1 MNIQHAIDSAQIRL
15 NSRRMVK
22 VKKHSSKIGMGL
34 VKAVFLLGFSFIIMY
49 PIISMISKAF
59 MQQGDIF
66 DNTVIWIPKHFTLD
80 NLKMAAS
87 TMNYGKSFANSVFIS
102 GMCTILQTVMC
113 MTVGYGF
120 ARYEFPLKNIL
131 FVLVLLTF
139 LIPPQ
144 AMMIPLFLEFRKF
157 DILGLVT
164 LISGQPQSL
173 LNTNWPY
180 ILLAATC
187 QGLRNGLFIFMFRQS
202 FRAMPRE
209 IEEAAWVDGAGAF
222 RTYIGIMVP
231 NATTMIATVALFGFV
246 WQWNDSFYSG
256 LFSPNDDIL
265 ASAYS
270 NFTTSLGLLST
281 ETEGLFSSLAYDL
294 SNQRIVSLL
303 KNSAVF
309 LIMTPLIMVYLVA
322 QHWFVESVERSGLVG

>member
-1 MNIQHAIDSAQIRL
+1 MNIQNAIDAAQLRL
-15 NSRRMVK
+15 NSRRAMK
-22 VKKHSSKIGMGL
+22 VRKHTSNVGMGL
-34 VKAVFLLGFSFIIMY
+34 VKAVFLLGFSFIILY

-66 DNTVIWIPKHFTLD
+66 DNTVIWIPKHYTLD
-80 NLKMAAS
+80 NLKMAAE
-87 TMNYGKSFANSVFIS
+87 TMNYGKAFANSVFVS
-102 GMCTILQTVMC
+102 GMCTAIQTIMC

-131 FVLVLLTF
+131 FVIVLLTF

-144 AMMIPLFLEFRKF
+144 AMMIPLFLEFRSF
-157 DILGLVT
+157 DVLGIIT
-164 LISGQPQSL
+164 LISGKPTSL

-180 ILLAATC
+180 ILLALTC

-222 RTYIGIMVP
+222 LTYVRIMLP
-231 NATTMIATVALFGFV
+231 NATMMIATVALFGFV
-246 WQWNDSFYSG
+246 WQWNDSFYAG
-256 LFSPNDDIL
+256 LFSPNADIL
-265 ASAYS
+265 SSAYS

-281 ETEGLFSSLAYDL
+281 ESEGLVQSLAFDL
-294 SNQRIVSLL
+294 GNQRVISLL

-309 LIMTPLIMVYLVA
+309 LIMTPLITVYLVA
-322 QHWFVESVERSGLVG
+322 QRWFVESVERSGLVG

>member
-1 MNIQHAIDSAQIRL
+1 MNIQHAIDKAQLRL
-15 NSRRMVK
+15 NSRRAMK
-22 VKKHSSKIGMGL
+22 VRKHSSKLGMGV
-34 VKAVFLLGFSFIIMY
+34 VKAIFLLGFAFIILY
-49 PIISMISKAF
+49 PIISMVSKAF

-80 NLKMAAS
+80 NLKMAAE
-87 TMNYGKSFANSVFIS
+87 TMNYGKAFANSVFVS
-102 GMCTILQTVMC
+102 GMCTAVQTIMC

-120 ARYEFPLKNIL
+120 ARYEFPLKNLL
-131 FVLVLLTF
+131 FVIVLLTF

-144 AMMIPLFLEFRKF
+144 AMMIPLFLEFRSF
-157 DILGLVT
+157 DIMGIIS
-164 LISGQPQSL
+164 LIWGEPTSL

-180 ILLAATC
+180 ILLAITC

-222 RTYIGIMVP
+222 KTYVRIMLP
-231 NATTMIATVALFGFV
+231 NATMMIATVALFGFV
-246 WQWNDSFYSG
+246 WQWNDSFYAG
-256 LFSPNDDIL
+256 LFSPNADIL
-265 ASAYS
+265 SSAYS

-281 ETEGLFSSLAYDL
+281 ESEGMVQSLAFDL
-294 SNQRIVSLL
+294 GNQRVISLL

-309 LIMTPLIMVYLVA
+309 LIMTPLIAVYLIA
-322 QHWFVESVERSGLVG
+322 QRWFVESVERSGLVG

>member
-1 MNIQHAIDSAQIRL
+1 MNIQHAIDATQLRL
-15 NSRRMVK
+15 NSRRAMK
-22 VKKHSSKIGMGL
+22 ARKHTSKIGMGL
-34 VKAVFLLGFSFIIMY
+34 IKAVFLIGFSFIIMY
-49 PIISMISKAF
+49 PIISMVSKAF

-80 NLKMAAS
+80 NLKMAAE

-102 GMCTILQTVMC
+102 GMCTALQTVMC

-120 ARYEFPLKNIL
+120 ARYDFPLKNIL
-131 FVLVLLTF
+131 FVIVLLTF

-144 AMMIPLFLEFRKF
+144 AMMIPLFLEFRNF
-157 DILGLVT
+157 DVLGLIS
-164 LISGQPQSL
+164 LIAGTPVSL
-173 LNTNWPY
+173 LNTKWPY
-180 ILLAATC
+180 ILLALTC

-222 RTYIGIMVP
+222 RTYVRIMLP

-246 WQWNDSFYSG
+246 WQWNDSFYAG
-256 LFSPNDDIL
+256 LFSPNADIL
-265 ASAYS
+265 SSQYS

-281 ETEGLFSSLAYDL
+281 EAEGIFSSLTYDL
-294 SNQRIVSLL
+294 SNRRVISLL

-309 LIMTPLIMVYLVA
+309 LIMTPLILVYLVA
-322 QHWFVESVERSGLVG
+322 QRWFVESVERSGLVG